1 MQFRAHGP
9 LGQIY
14 LVGCVIGLQSLVA
27 CSAQGDR
34 FSLNVL
40 SQAQSVPLGQALIVP
55 PPGGPA
61 VIGVTQTAYENGLEQ
76 NVLLATNS
84 AVPGQNEFTVRAL
97 KDEPADNQTVV
108 LGEERLQPERIGEE
122 LEERFP
128 GVDMQVSLAYVQNKY
143 GPFGFAIGQPRP
155 GEQCLYAWQRIE
167 RGERPI
173 LSYEGGSVSVRLRL
187 CETGRTPTELL
198 RTAYGYT
205 FVGYSRAVGWNPLGE
220 PPAPSPSSR
229 RDEHADLSGAP
240 ARHLRR
246 RAPAARRTRGTCAG
260 RAAGA
265 PDRTVAGANGDRGA
279 ARERATAGL
288 SHGPGASPGARAGE
302 IRIAKRARR
311 DEQNDRHRHL
321 GSHRHRR

>member
-128 GVDMQVSLAYVQNKY
+128 GVDMQVSLLYVQNKY

-155 GEQCLYAWQRIE
+155 GEQCLYAWQRID

-220 PPAPSPSSR
+220 PPAPSPALGATSTPIYPAPPR
-229 RDEHADLSGAP
+229 GTFDDALPPRVERAERARAARPARPIEPWPAPTVIEAPPVNEPLPGYPTVPAP
-240 ARHLRR
+240 AP
-246 RAPAARRTRGTCAG
+246 APA
-260 RAAGA
+260 
-265 PDRTVAGANGDRGA
+265 P
-279 ARERATAGL
+279 
-288 SHGPGASPGARAGE
+288 
-302 IRIAKRARR
+302 AKS
-311 DEQNDRHRHL
+311 E
-321 GSHRHRR
+321 